1 MDSSGNLSRCDRGRA
16 YPAVEQNPR
25 DDPESMD
32 GWTCHSAAGL
42 DAQKKTLGATERDE
56 QQRADYRERVA
67 HRRCTDFVI
76 VDECGS
82 NIDLTPIYARAPDGT
97 RAYGH
102 VPRNKEQNTTLI
114 ASLSTQG
121 MGPAMVLPGATNT
134 AAFEVYIEHFLV
146 PSLTAG
152 HIVVLD
158 NLSAHKSVRVRR
170 LIEAQGCE
178 LWYLPA
184 YSPDLSPIE
193 EAFSK
198 LKHALRRTGARTHEA
213 LEHAIAESLDMITA
227 QDAQSYLTH
236 CGYGTA
242 KMTAH

>member
-1 MDSSGNLSRCDRGRA
+1 MDRR
-16 YPAVEQNPR
+16 PR
-25 DDPESMD
+25 HPPPR
-32 GWTCHSAAGL
+32 L
-42 DAQKKTLGATERDE
+42 DTKKKTLGATERDE
-56 QQRADYRERVA
+56 HQRRDYRERVA
-67 HRRCTDFVI
+67 QRTYHDFVI

-82 NIDLTPIYARAPDGT
+82 NIDLTPRYARAPRGQ

-102 VPRNKEQNTTLI
+102 IPRNTETNTTLI

-121 MGPAMVLPGATNT
+121 MGPAMVLPGATNA

-146 PSLTAG
+146 PSLNAG

-158 NLSAHKSVRVRR
+158 NLSAHKSARVRS

-198 LKHALRRTGARTHEA
+198 LKNGLRRAAARTREG
-213 LEHAIAESLDMITA
+213 LEDAIAEALDTITA
-227 QDAQSYLTH
+227 QDAQGYLTH

-242 KMTAH
+242 GAVAH